1 MPTTAAQIH
10 LHVVHRNRL
19 FRECLASILTKAER
33 FRVVEIDHSDP
44 EYRNRI
50 VLDPPDVIL
59 LDLHLPDQ
67 LALETTQHVVQSGI
81 PAKVLLLARPDAHD
95 QVLEGVAAGAHG
107 CVLADC
113 SLEELEAAIHKICH
127 GETICSP
134 SIVQAMFRTLARN
147 GYPLSW
153 QERIDSAQLTP
164 RELEIVHLIA
174 EGLANKQ
181 IAKRLHLSLYTVKN
195 HVHNII
201 EKLQVKSRFEAVD
214 YARRERW
221 VIRAV

>member
-1 MPTTAAQIH
+1 MYTGSAPIQ

-33 FRVVEIDHSDP
+33 YRVVEVDHSDP
-44 EYRNRI
+44 EYRQRI
-50 VLDPPDVIL
+50 VVEPPHVIL
-59 LDLHLPDQ
+59 LDLHLPEQ
-67 LALETTQHVVQSGI
+67 LAVEMTEHVARSQV
-81 PAKVLLLARPDAHD
+81 PAKILLLARPDAHD
-95 QVLEGVAAGAHG
+95 QVLEGIAAGAHG
-107 CVLADC
+107 CVVADC
-113 SLEELEAAIHKICH
+113 SLEELESAIHKLCC

-134 SIVQAMFRTLARN
+134 AIAQTMFRTLARN
-147 GYPLSW
+147 GYRPSW
-153 QERIDSAQLTP
+153 RDQIDSAQLTP

-181 IAKRLHLSLYTVKN
+181 IAQRLHLSLYTVKN

-201 EKLQVKSRFEAVD
+201 DKLQVKNRFEAVD

-221 VIRAV
+221 MIRAV